1 MWGPLTSSI
10 WLILAVKVPLVVL
23 LGLLVWWAMRGR
35 PDEPSS
41 SDDDGGI
48 RRLSGP
54 HPRRP
59 TPRPPRRGPH
69 GGPSPAPPPRVRTTR
84 ARATRTVRH

>member
-1 MWGPLTSSI
+1 LTSSI
-10 WLILAVKVPLVVL
+10 WLILAVKVPLVAL
-23 LGLLVWWAMRGR
+23 LGLLVWWAARAR
-35 PDEPSS
+35 PDESSS

-48 RRLSGP
+48 RRLSNP

-84 ARATRTVRH
+84 ARARSFGH